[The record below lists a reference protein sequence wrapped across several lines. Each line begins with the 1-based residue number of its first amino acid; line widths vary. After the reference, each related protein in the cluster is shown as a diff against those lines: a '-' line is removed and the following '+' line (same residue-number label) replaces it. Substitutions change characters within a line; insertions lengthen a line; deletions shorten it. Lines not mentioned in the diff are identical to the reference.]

1 MRIPTRDTTA
11 HRGAPYDQDAAA
23 TRGDFEHSLAWDLAD
38 SAKPILNKSSK
49 TALFTML
56 GAGESRAVIIHVL
69 NAYAAKG
76 EVAPAQLMARVTTW
90 AHGYAGADI
99 EGHLRET
106 VKRAAGSSGCP
117 PTGSTRA
124 VHGQKNT

>member
-1 MRIPTRDTTA
+1 MKIPARDRTV

-49 TALFTML
+49 TALFAML
-56 GAGESRAVIIHVL
+56 GAGESRAVIVHVL
-69 NAYAAKG
+69 NAYAAEG
-76 EVAPAQLMARVTTW
+76 EVAPAELMARATTW

-99 EGHLRET
+99 AGYLRET
-106 VKRAAGSSGCP
+106 VKRAADSSGCP

>member
-1 MRIPTRDTTA
+1 MKVPTRDTTA

-38 SAKPILNKSSK
+38 SAKPILNRSSK

-56 GAGESRAVIIHVL
+56 GAGESRAVIVHVL
-69 NAYAAKG
+69 KAYAAKG
-76 EVAPAQLMARVTTW
+76 EVAPAELMARVTTW
-90 AHGYAGADI
+90 VHGYAGADI

-106 VKRAAGSSGCP
+106 VNRASGPIGCP
-117 PTGSTRA
+117 PTGGTRPA
-124 VHGQKNT
+124 HRQRNT